1 MRTMGRE
8 RVPGSYRIGFQRR
21 TFGVYVDPTTRRAR
35 RIRNILSSIQQD
47 LDQGGTA
54 SVRQILR
61 GPVELY
67 RLELELPELAYQRT
81 TILDRE
87 TLTTL
92 LERTPEQALRERFT
106 FR

>member
-1 MRTMGRE
+1 MARE
-8 RVPGSYRIGFQRR
+8 RSPGSFRIGNRRR
-21 TFGVYVDPTTRRAR
+21 TYDVYVDASTIRAR
-35 RIRNILSSIQQD
+35 RIRRILESIQQD

-61 GPVELY
+61 GPIELY

-92 LERTPEQALRERFT
+92 LERTPEDALRERFT